1 MTCSAGKKNVNILLT
16 LKGKIN
22 IKKKK
27 RKTLTRIKSPTVN
40 VTGYNKR
47 GQILLYQKP

>member
-27 RKTLTRIKSPTVN
+27 KKNTHENQES
-40 VTGYNKR
+40 
-47 GQILLYQKP
+47 